1 MKKFFNLHVFV
12 ILVLIAATIAFV
24 FGFNSIEDWV
34 YSVWPYQIGM
44 KTSYDLPAITLQ
56 FLQIAATASILSIV
70 FGILIGVLIMTKI
83 GYQYK
88 LIIEKLAMIAQS
100 IPAMAIL
107 MFGVAAFGIGLKA
120 AVFALLMQSLLP
132 TVFST
137 ISGLENVPKSYLDV
151 GKGLGMTP
159 LQILFKVQMPL
170 ALPVILSGVRTA
182 VIICISSATLAFS
195 TGAGGLG
202 LLIQNGASTYN
213 SVYIF
218 EGTVP
223 IALIA
228 ITADQIL
235 REFEKRVYKV

>member
-1 MKKFFNLHVFV
+1 MKKWINLHVVV
-12 ILVLIAATIAFV
+12 IILLIIATITFV
-24 FGFNSIEDWV
+24 FGFNSVEDWV
-34 YSVWPYQIGM
+34 YEVWPYQVGM
-44 KTSYDLPAITLQ
+44 RATYDLPAITFQ
-56 FLQIAATASILSIV
+56 FLKIAIIASVSSIV
-70 FGILIGVLIMTKI
+70 LGVFLGILASTRIGSNYRFIV
-83 GYQYK
+83 
-88 LIIEKLAMIAQS
+88 EKLAMIAQS

-107 MFGVAAFGIGLKA
+107 MFGLAAFGIGLKA

-137 ISGLENVPKSYLDV
+137 MAGLENVPKSYVDV
-151 GKGLGMTP
+151 GRGLGMTP
-159 LQILFKVQMPL
+159 MQVLFKVQMPL
-170 ALPVILSGVRTA
+170 ALPVILSGARTA

-228 ITADQIL
+228 IIADQIL
-235 REFEKRVYKV
+235 REFEKRAYRV

>member
-1 MKKFFNLHVFV
+1 MKKWINLHVVV
-12 ILVLIAATIAFV
+12 IFLLIVATIVFV
-24 FGFNSIEDWV
+24 FGFNSVEDWI
-34 YSVWPYQIGM
+34 YEVWPYQVGM
-44 KTSYDLPAITLQ
+44 RATYDLPAITFQ
-56 FLQIAATASILSIV
+56 FLKIAIIASITSIV
-70 FGILIGVLIMTKI
+70 AGIFLGVLASTKV
-83 GYQYK
+83 GYNYR
-88 LIIEKLAMIAQS
+88 LIVEKLAMIAQS

-107 MFGVAAFGIGLKA
+107 MFGLAAFGIGLKA

-137 ISGLENVPKSYLDV
+137 MAGLENVPESYIDV
-151 GKGLGMTP
+151 GRGLGMTP
-159 LQILFKVQMPL
+159 LQILLKVQMPL
-170 ALPVILSGVRTA
+170 ALPVILSGARTA

-228 ITADQIL
+228 IIADQIL
-235 REFEKRVYKV
+235 REFEKRAYRV

>member
-1 MKKFFNLHVFV
+1 MKKWINLHVVV
-12 ILVLIAATIAFV
+12 IFLLIVATIVFV
-24 FGFNSIEDWV
+24 FGFNSVEDWI
-34 YSVWPYQIGM
+34 YEVWPYQVGM
-44 KTSYDLPAITLQ
+44 RATYDLPAITFQ
-56 FLQIAATASILSIV
+56 FLKIAIIASISSIV
-70 FGILIGVLIMTKI
+70 AGIFLGVLASTKV
-83 GYQYK
+83 GYNYR
-88 LIIEKLAMIAQS
+88 LIVEKLAMIAQS
-100 IPAMAIL
+100 IPAMAVL
-107 MFGVAAFGIGLKA
+107 MFGLAAFGIGLKA

-137 ISGLENVPKSYLDV
+137 MAGLENVPESYIDV
-151 GKGLGMTP
+151 GRGLGMTP
-159 LQILFKVQMPL
+159 LQILLKVQMPL
-170 ALPVILSGVRTA
+170 ALPVILSGARTA

-228 ITADQIL
+228 IIADQVL
-235 REFEKRVYKV
+235 REFEKRAYRV